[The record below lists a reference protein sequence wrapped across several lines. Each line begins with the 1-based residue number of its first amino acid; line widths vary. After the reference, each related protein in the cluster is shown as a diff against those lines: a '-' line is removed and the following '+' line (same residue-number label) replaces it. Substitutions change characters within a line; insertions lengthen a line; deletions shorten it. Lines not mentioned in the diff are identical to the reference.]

1 MTAPALSRIKRGG
14 GRVYVWEGREYP
26 SVTTILGATVPKP
39 ALVGWA
45 ARATAE
51 WAVDHR
57 DEWTDLSDRQAAV
70 DLLKGAPFRDRDRAA
85 DVGSAVHHYAERI
98 AKGETV
104 TDAPEDVV
112 PFIPHFARFLD
123 EWKPSYIETEATVF
137 SVEMGY
143 AGTLD
148 AIARIPGL
156 GVVLL
161 DTKTSRSGVFAETA
175 LQLAAYEAADFIGRN
190 DGITQDEMPDVDAT
204 VVLHLRPDGYRL
216 VPLRVDAETHRQWR
230 RCVGMYRYIT
240 GPHETTVGL
249 DLTPGGAR

>member
-1 MTAPALSRIKRGG
+1 VTSPALSRAKRGG

-57 DEWTDLSDRQAAV
+57 AEWTDLSDRQAAV

-98 AKGETV
+98 ARGETV
-104 TDAPEDVV
+104 TDASEDVA

-123 EWKPSYIETEATVF
+123 EWEPEYVETEATVF
-137 SVEMGY
+137 NLTAGY

-148 AIARIPGL
+148 AIAVIRGKTY
-156 GVVLL
+156 LL
-161 DTKTSRSGVFAETA
+161 DTKTGRDVYPDVA
-175 LQLAAYEAADFIGRN
+175 LQLAAYEAGEFIGRD
-190 DGITQDEMPDVDAT
+190 DGHTVDDIPDIDAFA
-204 VVLHLRPDGYRL
+204 VLHLRPDGYRL
-216 VPLRVDAETHRQWR
+216 VPIAVDFEARRAWKNLLAFYAYLRGAHERA
-230 RCVGMYRYIT
+230 VGPDMV
-240 GPHETTVGL
+240 PE
-249 DLTPGGAR
+249 AAA